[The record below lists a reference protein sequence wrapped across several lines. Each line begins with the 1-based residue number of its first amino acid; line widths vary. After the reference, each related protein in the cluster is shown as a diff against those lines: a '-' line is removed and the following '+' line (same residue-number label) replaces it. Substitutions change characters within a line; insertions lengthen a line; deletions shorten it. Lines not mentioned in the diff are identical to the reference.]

1 MILVVPVESFLTKFT
16 NVWPG
21 VAVYR
26 LVLAQSRQLPESF
39 AASLAFKVSLV
50 GVRWQMP
57 HQRVLMPELLRT
69 WIECQNFEPIFSR
82 VSFFFY
88 LLKINES
95 CIFFFFSNFENVGSV
110 SPALFQFLKFI
121 VNCWK
126 FSKCKRITNKFR
138 IPRFSTSFHLASNI
152 SRNEVS
158 ILDHLYRSVEWKT
171 MKVLRQLDASTP

>member
-69 WIECQNFEPIFSR
+69 WIECQTFNRFSQ
-82 VSFFFY
+82 VLHFLFFKSFLSSFFFFFY
-88 LLKINES
+88 LV
-95 CIFFFFSNFENVGSV
+95 NF
-110 SPALFQFLKFI
+110 
-121 VNCWK
+121 
-126 FSKCKRITNKFR
+126 
-138 IPRFSTSFHLASNI
+138 
-152 SRNEVS
+152 
-158 ILDHLYRSVEWKT
+158 
-171 MKVLRQLDASTP
+171 

>member
-1 MILVVPVESFLTKFT
+1 MKPSSLKERRKKIIEKERKVKILINILRGRKKGRKEERKKVSYHRMILVVPVESFLTKFT

-69 WIECQNFEPIFSR
+69 WIVNVKLSTDSR
-82 VSFFFY
+82 KFRTVLFFFQ
-88 LLKINES
+88 
-95 CIFFFFSNFENVGSV
+95 IFPF
-110 SPALFQFLKFI
+110 
-121 VNCWK
+121 
-126 FSKCKRITNKFR
+126 
-138 IPRFSTSFHLASNI
+138 
-152 SRNEVS
+152 
-158 ILDHLYRSVEWKT
+158 
-171 MKVLRQLDASTP
+171 

>member
-69 WIECQNFEPIFSR
+69 WIVNVKLSTDSR
-82 VSFFFY
+82 KFRTVLFFFQIFPF
-88 LLKINES
+88 LFLFFFLIFRIFRNKRIGLRNFVKFWNVRTFEFLKI
-95 CIFFFFSNFENVGSV
+95 
-110 SPALFQFLKFI
+110 
-121 VNCWK
+121 WK
-126 FSKCKRITNKFR
+126 YC
-138 IPRFSTSFHLASNI
+138 
-152 SRNEVS
+152 
-158 ILDHLYRSVEWKT
+158 
-171 MKVLRQLDASTP
+171 

>member
-1 MILVVPVESFLTKFT
+1 MINIKWGKKGRKKVLYHRMILVVPVESFLTKFT

-69 WIECQNFEPIFSR
+69 WIVNVKLSTDSRNFHMVFFFKSSLS
-82 VSFFFY
+82 SFFF
-88 LLKINES
+88 LSSEFLRINEL
-95 CIFFFFSNFENVGSV
+95 FVFKFWNVGTF
-110 SPALFQFLKFI
+110 ALL
-121 VNCWK
+121 N
-126 FSKCKRITNKFR
+126 
-138 IPRFSTSFHLASNI
+138 L
-152 SRNEVS
+152 
-158 ILDHLYRSVEWKT
+158 
-171 MKVLRQLDASTP
+171 